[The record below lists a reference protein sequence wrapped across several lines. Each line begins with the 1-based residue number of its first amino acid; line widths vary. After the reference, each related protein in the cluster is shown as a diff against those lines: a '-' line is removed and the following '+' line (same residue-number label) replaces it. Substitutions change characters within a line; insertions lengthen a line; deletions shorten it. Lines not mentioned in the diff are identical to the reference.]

1 MRYMGLKLA
10 VALTVA
16 AAILLGFL
24 ITEQADLYPGWQSSA
39 VLEITST
46 DERASWADA
55 ATSIIQFARKHDVGI
70 VRVDENFFDGDRLRD
85 VYAAYG
91 GLDARNATAWAS
103 ELLTPFG
110 RSSLLELNVRPFNA
124 DDVVDPRGAYRIFG
138 PTEAAQDLANV
149 LKDQGVAG
157 TLTESRGFWE
167 IIAVYALQSAGL
179 SSALFVGLA
188 TLTFGSVLLN
198 GRRYAIWRLHGA
210 SPWQIGLR
218 DATSLLPYL
227 TSINLGTAT
236 AVAGFLLWYNGWS
249 QAAVFAQFTLVAAL
263 LMYAAVG
270 GAYMVGLLSMYGT
283 SVLNSLRGR
292 ARLIFSRMLLY
303 PIRVVVVLMIASA
316 VAELAGGLGDLANRA
331 AAGPRLAGVG
341 DSVNVTLPGYRT
353 PEDSDRD
360 YAAVGAWLRRMD
372 SNGRVIIIKRDS
384 LQDNINEHL
393 SESGS
398 EILWVNE
405 SFLSQ
410 YPLLNSSGDSVKST
424 NGGLVQVIIPERFAR
439 YAHAIVENVRLGF
452 TDEALLAGVPQ
463 PNVETVIAADRQELF
478 VYSTRSQANDADGLP
493 INTPLVRDAVVVV
506 LPNGSP
512 LTSDI
517 RLAAWAS
524 YGGAV
529 LSPNDVLS
537 SLGEELPKENL
548 LGMVPVRGLL
558 DSNYWREVQRI
569 VSDSLML
576 LIAIMVLAATAL
588 ITGILYFRRRRQA
601 TYARYLIGRSFWR
614 IHLRVLLLE
623 GLIPLS
629 VLAWV
634 GLSNWQRALQIS
646 AYEEVG
652 MPAPPSVL
660 PPDWWRLIPALVAS
674 GGGSL
679 VLIAFLLLAHRSLCS
694 IQMVGIEQSSRKVQ
708 R

>member
-1 MRYMGLKLA
+1 MDHRSLM
-10 VALTVA
+10 A
-16 AAILLGFL
+16 AAVEDVQAQYAVWTLGNL
-24 ITEQADLYPGWQSSA
+24 AAALDKRLG
-39 VLEITST
+39 
-46 DERASWADA
+46 DA
-55 ATSIIQFARKHDVGI
+55 AALGVSAAERPRSC
-70 VRVDENFFDGDRLRD
+70 VRRAWPRRWPGCGPSDGDQ
-85 VYAAYG
+85 
-91 GLDARNATAWAS
+91 
-103 ELLTPFG
+103 
-110 RSSLLELNVRPFNA
+110 
-124 DDVVDPRGAYRIFG
+124 VDPRQLCDLQRDGRPPATDCG
-138 PTEAAQDLANV
+138 PNTPLVRDAVPDQSVSSPGPRLAGVGDV

-210 SPWQIGLR
+210 SPWQISLR

-263 LMYAAVG
+263 LMYAVVG

-393 SESGS
+393 PESGS

-424 NGGLVQVIIPERFAR
+424 NGGLVQVIIPERLAR

-452 TDEALLAGVPQ
+452 TDEALLAGSLK
-463 PNVETVIAADRQELF
+463 R
-478 VYSTRSQANDADGLP
+478 
-493 INTPLVRDAVVVV
+493 
-506 LPNGSP
+506 
-512 LTSDI
+512 TSKQ
-517 RLAAWAS
+517 
-524 YGGAV
+524 
-529 LSPNDVLS
+529 LSRP
-537 SLGEELPKENL
+537 
-548 LGMVPVRGLL
+548 
-558 DSNYWREVQRI
+558 
-569 VSDSLML
+569 
-576 LIAIMVLAATAL
+576 
-588 ITGILYFRRRRQA
+588 
-601 TYARYLIGRSFWR
+601 IGRS
-614 IHLRVLLLE
+614 
-623 GLIPLS
+623 S
-629 VLAWV
+629 
-634 GLSNWQRALQIS
+634 S
-646 AYEEVG
+646 
-652 MPAPPSVL
+652 
-660 PPDWWRLIPALVAS
+660 
-674 GGGSL
+674 
-679 VLIAFLLLAHRSLCS
+679 S
-694 IQMVGIEQSSRKVQ
+694 IQREVRQMMQMACQSTRRWSVTRWLSYYLTGVH
-708 R
+708 